1 MRQKRP
7 GLASLGLGDG
17 FFSFLAEGIG
27 VLLLDGAE
35 PSREAY
41 PALTLLPAHCSG
53 FHLPIHLPHE

>member
-27 VLLLDGAE
+27 VLLLEGAE
-35 PSREAY
+35 PCREAY
-41 PALTLLPAHCSG
+41 PALTFLPAHCSG
-53 FHLPIHLPHE
+53 FHLPILLPHE